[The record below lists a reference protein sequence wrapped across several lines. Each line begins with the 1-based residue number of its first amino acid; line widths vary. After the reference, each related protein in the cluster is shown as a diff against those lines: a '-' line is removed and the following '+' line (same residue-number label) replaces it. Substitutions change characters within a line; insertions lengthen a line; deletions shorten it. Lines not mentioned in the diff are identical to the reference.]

1 MIQVL
6 RCYDTRFRN
15 TSRKPTV
22 YLAESCK
29 EIVGDKDHGAQTVI
43 QVDEQDVGNTEEDKF
58 WNPAHKKYF
67 LVISIPYRKGIH
79 YAKRPR
85 SFLPIIDQLQKLHK
99 AGYVHGDIR
108 AFNTVFGEKKDG
120 PGYLIDFDFSA
131 VPNSVYPEGYNRD
144 LPDGDRIGV
153 GYSGALP
160 DDQKTHKNEQMQTWH
175 DWYALG
181 KLMFAVHRIQ
191 IPKDVTDKKLKEFVD
206 LKDFWLDINE
216 ESAPKEIDIEQL
228 KELLR
233 KIDTANYKV
242 APSGKFQMELDN
254 LNSKNRFTN
263 VGATGSPLK
272 NN

>member
-1 MIQVL
+1 MA
-6 RCYDTRFRN
+6 D
-15 TSRKPTV
+15 
-22 YLAESCK
+22 SCK
-29 EIVGDKDHGAQTVI
+29 EIVGDEANGAKTVI
-43 QVDEQDVGNTEEDKF
+43 EFGEQDVENTEEEEF
-58 WNPAHKKYF
+58 WNPPHKKNF

-108 AFNTVFGEKKDG
+108 AFNTVFGEKEDG
-120 PGYLIDFDFSA
+120 PGYLIDFDFSD

-191 IPKDVTDKKLKEFVD
+191 IPKDVTDKKMKEFVD
-206 LKDFWLDINE
+206 LMLFWLGINE
-216 ESAPKEIDIEQL
+216 ESSKEIDIEQL